1 MVVWVLLKISAALTR
16 AMSTFSLPVKSLT
29 YLFGGLG
36 LMIFQKANMLR
47 NQALEGGSSI
57 RLAYPILVGKGKNQ
71 KVAKTERIDHE
82 EIDKKLNL
90 RYAVKILEKSIS
102 SKYRKPNASHLGF
115 PSSPK
120 IAEGSEVKF
129 LNFYFVREDKR

>member
-1 MVVWVLLKISAALTR
+1 MVMWVLVKISAALTR
-16 AMSTFSLPVKSLT
+16 AIGTFSLPLESLT

-47 NQALEGGSSI
+47 NQAFEGGPSI
-57 RLAYPILVGKGKNQ
+57 RLAYPIPVGKGKSQ
-71 KVAKTERIDHE
+71 KLAKTKNIDYE

-90 RYAVKILEKSIS
+90 RYAVKTLEKPIL

-115 PSSPK
+115 SSSPK
-120 IAEGSEVKF
+120 IAEKSEFKI
-129 LNFYFVREDKR
+129 LNFIL